1 MQETL
6 FKINISL
13 FSVFCRAL
21 KDYAG
26 ICKIMSLENKIKHKN
41 GMVAQTQIRFM
52 ETRLSL
58 YCGISPA
65 LKVETQGEQQNTKS
79 IRFKRPVM
87 WSVPHLSSDLTYNA

>member
-1 MQETL
+1 
-6 FKINISL
+6 
-13 FSVFCRAL
+13 
-21 KDYAG
+21 
-26 ICKIMSLENKIKHKN
+26 MSLENKINHKN

-87 WSVPHLSSDLTYNA
+87 WFVPHLSSDLTYNA